1 MWLLR
6 ITLMALAFIPLQTHA
21 KEARTMV
28 VKDNGSTGKRI
39 LVVFSND
46 NHQNPDSVPK
56 PANPAQDVGNMGSTN
71 CEEVYFAPDDH
82 NHEYP
87 LQMPHP
93 EFMKSYKRAKAG
105 NVMEQRNVAVSY
117 DAGYLVNVCPE
128 KAHYWYQKAAQN
140 KDQIAQDWLARHNK
154 FKAIHD
160 GPEFM
165 LAGLIKP
172 SQALAKATNQN
183 IAASPSSASSSA
195 DKEITYKCA
204 NVLDGS
210 DYVSSKPCP
219 KMIGRS
225 LVGD

>member
-1 MWLLR
+1 
-6 ITLMALAFIPLQTHA
+6 MALAFIPLQAHA
-21 KEARTMV
+21 KEVRTLV

-46 NHQNPDSVPK
+46 NPQDSGSVPK
-56 PANPAQDVGNMGSTN
+56 HASTTQDAENIGSTN

-87 LQMPHP
+87 LQVPHP

-105 NVMEQRNVAVSY
+105 NVIEQRNVAVSY
-117 DAGYLVNVCPE
+117 DAGYLVSACPE

-140 KDQIAQDWLARHNK
+140 NDQIAQDWLARHNK

-165 LAGLIKP
+165 IAGSIKP
-172 SQALAKATNQN
+172 QALAKVANQN
-183 IAASPSSASSSA
+183 IAATPSSASQ
-195 DKEITYKCA
+195 DTGKGVTYKCA

-219 KMIGRS
+219 KMLGRS